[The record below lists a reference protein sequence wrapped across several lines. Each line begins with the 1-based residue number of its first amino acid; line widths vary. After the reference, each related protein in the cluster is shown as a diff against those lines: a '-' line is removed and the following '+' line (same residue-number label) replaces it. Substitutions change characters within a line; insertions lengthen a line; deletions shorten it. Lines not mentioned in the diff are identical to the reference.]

1 MLLVSEHSLR
11 CDLFLNLRGMTC
23 TMTGIVFSTT
33 TKKAICWDMVIQR
46 YLIANLKNVEFII
59 KFLTF
64 ESKPWLLCCQIWA
77 RFEKLWSLLKLWR
90 NNMQDDW
97 SRFLK
102 RKTRRRRICWD
113 MFIQR
118 WLISN
123 CRIRHI
129 WKIRDIFEISSETSD
144 MTRFNFFFR
153 KNVYKEGL
161 IKDLLRTVELF
172 HLWYLV
178 KSEYS
183 LRHFWDLFWNTRGA
197 VTIFLSRRNKWVIK

>member
-1 MLLVSEHSLR
+1 
-11 CDLFLNLRGMTC
+11 
-23 TMTGIVFSTT
+23 
-33 TKKAICWDMVIQR
+33 
-46 YLIANLKNVEFII
+46 
-59 KFLTF
+59 
-64 ESKPWLLCCQIWA
+64 
-77 RFEKLWSLLKLWR
+77 
-90 NNMQDDW
+90 MQDDW

-102 RKTRRRRICWD
+102 RKTTRRRICWD

-123 CRIRHI
+123 CRLWHI
-129 WKIRDIFEISSETSD
+129 WKIRDSSE
-144 MTRFNFFFR
+144 MTRFYFFFR

-197 VTIFLSRRNKWVIK
+197 VTIFLSRRNKWVIKETLFFTNEKPLPSCYRKSVPLLHQQITHCPHIVWKGFSSCK